1 MKGSVCE
8 SVYETEIRIVE
19 FSIESKFS
27 RKKKKKEKMNS
38 FRSFHR

>member
-19 FSIESKFS
+19 FSIESRGNKIF
-27 RKKKKKEKMNS
+27 
-38 FRSFHR
+38 